1 MIVNFARRFA
11 LSNQTQTAVSDARA
25 MASST
30 PSLASALRVVF
41 DADSK
46 SLKRASSSLDDET
59 TSDVARALNL
69 LRAHARDDVD
79 AVVDASLERASA
91 SRGARTVLVVLARE
105 RSSARALGE
114 AVMKK
119 LDASRDKRAALAAC
133 AGTSAIAR
141 GDGVRVEDVFD
152 VKGVLV
158 SLAAIAREG
167 AAGSPTRLSAAAA
180 DAFAAVST
188 RAAAANDSDA
198 SASGGERTLMDSFE
212 VCDEIIGVVSSWAR
226 VDERGSS
233 GLFRECCD
241 RARARLASL
250 AASAR
255 DVEGGD
261 DAAARALRVKSRLF
275 NRAWSDWVPALLAVR
290 SKNSDGDMVTALES
304 AFGAASEMVNSDDAG
319 AGDGVAHALITV
331 GLHLGRIG
339 IDHENRQVLS
349 SMVSEETAA
358 TLDSMLQTYAGSALL
373 PALRCSNETAQSV
386 AAVLIRIVLAPE
398 HLGWTEQ
405 SESLLGGVLPL
416 VEEGDDVISA
426 GFARLIADLVAR
438 DPRDESLTRI
448 LQICGGSSR
457 SAKVSALRVLMEI
470 MRQKG
475 SNLSS
480 ETLAT
485 VTRAI
490 LPRLGDRDLESR
502 KAAAEVF
509 AHATPS
515 NVFPVLVDLL
525 LSKDSEE
532 RSAAGD
538 AVVATLQ
545 QQPSPAAALD
555 TYFATLLAPAMSS
568 DVATFGEKIS
578 RAVKLLSRFAETV
591 RANEWKSVIQTLTSS
606 IFRSPSS
613 SALHQAVAALTPWIG
628 KPPASDYVVEACA
641 RQLSTQSIDKGV
653 NEREVFDRLAPLL
666 LLRVLPVAVW
676 DESSENKDAIR
687 KCMRRRMLNIRGE
700 FEDVRRVCSEM
711 FGRLPQNVL
720 DEELFEDLRRLRETA
735 RSVSDD
741 LARVRS
747 CMFSCNS
754 ALALRGE
761 SALSERSRRE
771 VRSLSMD
778 ILTWV
783 DNAQDDVELSKAHM
797 GAMETLASLIVA
809 EIEARKESPHQSA
822 KKKTSSALLDTKP
835 PLLALNES
843 KASSGRALIVEL
855 DGDEDVTRERVDCAR
870 ETLRGVLHLACHTKE
885 GVPKWVDDALTK
897 DLSLRLA
904 MMNVIIAAARRPS
917 IEKASLMDECFP
929 PLIACVEHRGE
940 PEVRAAA
947 LQALMM
953 IFHGAERDVDETHAV
968 TLVRT
973 VTNILRDHAAG
984 DGPRMGATKVATA
997 LLAADEDVL
1006 KAIEPHLEA
1015 LRQGLETAAR
1025 VAVDPEVA
1033 ALATKLA
1040 TCMTTPS

>member
-1 MIVNFARRFA
+1 
-11 LSNQTQTAVSDARA
+11 

-46 SLKRASSSLDDET
+46 SLKRASSSLDGET
-59 TSDVARALNL
+59 ASDVARALNL

-152 VKGVLV
+152 VKEVLV

-167 AAGSPTRLSAAAA
+167 AAGAPTRLSAAAA
-180 DAFAAVST
+180 DAFAAVSA
-188 RAAAANDSDA
+188 RAAAANYSDT
-198 SASGGERTLMDSFE
+198 SASGGERTLMDSFAA
-212 VCDEIIGVVSSWAR
+212 CDEIIGIVSSWAR

-250 AASAR
+250 ATSSR
-255 DVEGGD
+255 DVVGGD
-261 DAAARALRVKSRLF
+261 DAVARALGVKSRLF
-275 NRAWSDWVPALLAVR
+275 NRAWSDWVPALVAVR
-290 SKNSDGDMVTALES
+290 SKNSDGDTVTALES

-339 IDHENRQVLS
+339 IDHENREVLS

-358 TLDSMLQTYAGSALL
+358 ALDSMLQTYAGSALL

-386 AAVLIRIVLAPE
+386 AAILIRIVLAPE

-438 DPRDESLTRI
+438 DPHDESLTRI

-475 SNLSS
+475 SNLSA

-509 AHATPS
+509 AHAKPS

-525 LSKDSEE
+525 MSKDAEE

-545 QQPSPAAALD
+545 QQTSPAAALD

-568 DVATFGEKIS
+568 DAATSGEKIS

-591 RANEWKSVIQTLTSS
+591 RASEWKSVVQTLTSS

-676 DESSENKDAIR
+676 DESSEKKDAIR
-687 KCMRRRMLNIRGE
+687 ECMRRRMLNIHGE

-711 FGRLPQNVL
+711 FGRLPQNIL

-735 RSVSDD
+735 RNVSDD

-747 CMFSCNS
+747 CMFACNS

-783 DNAQDDVELSKAHM
+783 ANAQDDVELSKAHM

-822 KKKTSSALLDTKP
+822 KKTSSALLDTKP
-835 PLLALNES
+835 PLLALNET
-843 KASSGRALIVEL
+843 KAEAPLGRALIVEL

-885 GVPKWVDDALTK
+885 GVPKWVDDWLTK

-917 IEKASLMDECFP
+917 IENASFMDECIP

-940 PEVRAAA
+940 PEVRSAA